1 MVPQLSHT
9 WRGSE
14 SPGGTRST
22 SLAPHFEQKL
32 SGGKGMLRGLLP
44 RLPDQGRQLGKACD
58 NVIGCGAQLIDG
70 CAGPVDPESPES
82 ERLRPARI
90 PAVARDK
97 AYRPPRRAKPLHR
110 EPVHGGRG
118 LVDFP
123 LIDADDRSDQ
133 AAQSGI
139 LDHRPQHR
147 RRAVREGRKSKVC
160 VDEPAAAIFIELE
173 AERRA
178 GVAQGRLGHP
188 SEILIA
194 AHQAAL
200 PGVLELLGPPQL
212 AQRRALSRPQL
223 LAQRDHGVHVEERSV
238 GVENQRAQGRQGF
251 LQGTGGRPE
260 YTRARTAA
268 TAVMTT
274 AALPP
279 SRITLAPR
287 ISLALV
293 GLMVSLPFLNF
304 HHSFPLPTFYTEW
317 ISFALGTLALFG
329 LVFASREGGTRIPF
343 LSLGLIALAFVLVIQ
358 VAAGKVA
365 YFERSLLGALYLV
378 WAALLVWL
386 GAHLREHLGLER
398 VGLVLQAF
406 VAAGGFLVAITGFMM
421 YYQIDL
427 AGFRLISGAGM
438 DGMYGTIAQRN
449 NFANYLGCALAS
461 VVFLFGRGRL
471 GLPLA
476 TLLAVPLV
484 LGLVLSISR
493 SAWIYVVIVFAAA
506 WWMYWLGDRG
516 RLKPL
521 AVFSSFVLVLFVG
534 LNFVVAYSS
543 WFPGTGAQMLTLGE
557 RWVQTVSSDQAEL
570 GLQIRVYLLKEA
582 WTMFATH
589 PVLGVGFGEFASNL
603 LEHGAGF
610 DGRNPAM
617 AINAHNVLLGL
628 LAETGLLGTLCVA
641 VPLALWLRAIPWS
654 KPDLDA
660 GWVLAIIA
668 IESAHSMVEFPL
680 WHANFLGLAVVVLGA
695 VAQPAVK
702 LRFSRFRQ
710 TALTAVLAA
719 GIATLG
725 GVLSDY
731 RNFERWYRQADASQR
746 KGVPLSAAQLKDL
759 ADQRATSLFAGYY
772 DLLASELLIL
782 DRDDLEAKVE
792 LNTRVLRFI
801 PIPTTVFRQAILKSL
816 KGEHEEAAKIFSRL
830 ATIYPHTLQDFLKD
844 LDQMAQDDPAAFG
857 MLAAEAK
864 RRYRP

>member
-1 MVPQLSHT
+1 
-9 WRGSE
+9 
-14 SPGGTRST
+14 
-22 SLAPHFEQKL
+22 
-32 SGGKGMLRGLLP
+32 
-44 RLPDQGRQLGKACD
+44 
-58 NVIGCGAQLIDG
+58 
-70 CAGPVDPESPES
+70 
-82 ERLRPARI
+82 
-90 PAVARDK
+90 
-97 AYRPPRRAKPLHR
+97 
-110 EPVHGGRG
+110 
-118 LVDFP
+118 
-123 LIDADDRSDQ
+123 
-133 AAQSGI
+133 
-139 LDHRPQHR
+139 
-147 RRAVREGRKSKVC
+147 
-160 VDEPAAAIFIELE
+160 
-173 AERRA
+173 
-178 GVAQGRLGHP
+178 
-188 SEILIA
+188 
-194 AHQAAL
+194 
-200 PGVLELLGPPQL
+200 
-212 AQRRALSRPQL
+212 
-223 LAQRDHGVHVEERSV
+223 
-238 GVENQRAQGRQGF
+238 
-251 LQGTGGRPE
+251 
-260 YTRARTAA
+260 
-268 TAVMTT
+268 
-274 AALPP
+274 
-279 SRITLAPR
+279 
-287 ISLALV
+287 
-293 GLMVSLPFLNF
+293 
-304 HHSFPLPTFYTEW
+304 
-317 ISFALGTLALFG
+317 
-329 LVFASREGGTRIPF
+329 
-343 LSLGLIALAFVLVIQ
+343 
-358 VAAGKVA
+358 
-365 YFERSLLGALYLV
+365 
-378 WAALLVWL
+378 
-386 GAHLREHLGLER
+386 
-398 VGLVLQAF
+398 
-406 VAAGGFLVAITGFMM
+406 
-421 YYQIDL
+421 
-427 AGFRLISGAGM
+427 
-438 DGMYGTIAQRN
+438 
-449 NFANYLGCALAS
+449 
-461 VVFLFGRGRL
+461 
-471 GLPLA
+471 
-476 TLLAVPLV
+476 
-484 LGLVLSISR
+484 
-493 SAWIYVVIVFAAA
+493 
-506 WWMYWLGDRG
+506 
-516 RLKPL
+516 
-521 AVFSSFVLVLFVG
+521 
-534 LNFVVAYSS
+534 
-543 WFPGTGAQMLTLGE
+543 
-557 RWVQTVSSDQAEL
+557 
-570 GLQIRVYLLKEA
+570 
-582 WTMFATH
+582 MFATH